1 MELQK
6 LEHKLTVCKLAKAA
20 DMDWTKPFYFVGKTD
35 EEFSLVCPTAEVPE
49 NTQEREDG
57 WRGFRICGVR
67 DEVRLRNEKEQK
79 EALLSQEVFLLRMM
93 EEMERG
99 EEKDWLSEAAA
110 HGLNG
115 YASVRWDEQYGG
127 IYLETHQGFLNTAG
141 FLVIRE
147 PVSRVYD
154 PSSTRIE
161 VYDRGEEII
170 VYRLSYYWD

>member
-1 MELQK
+1 MKGYLKGKILQAAAF
-6 LEHKLTVCKLAKAA
+6 LTVFLLICL
-20 DMDWTKPFYFVGKTD
+20 
-35 EEFSLVCPTAEVPE
+35 
-49 NTQEREDG
+49 
-57 WRGFRICGVR
+57 GFRLCGVR
-67 DEVRLRNEKEQK
+67 DEVQLRSASERKA
-79 EALLSQEVFLLRMM
+79 ALFSQEAFLLQMM

-99 EEKDWLSEAAA
+99 VEKDWLSEAAA

-127 IYLETHQGFLNTAG
+127 IYLEEHQGFLNTAG
-141 FLVIRE
+141 FLITRE

-161 VYDRGEEII
+161 VYDRGEEIF